1 MFGACAGWGLM
12 SPVGKD
18 AMLHGFDGITM
29 VSFRVAGA
37 CLLFWI
43 ASLFA
48 PKEQVPWRDRLMFIG
63 AALTGLLFNQCCFTI
78 GLSITSPIN
87 ASIVT
92 TSMPIFAMI
101 LAALILREPITG
113 KKALGVLM
121 GCSGALI
128 LILSSAAHAD
138 ARVGDIRGDLL
149 CLFAQFSFALYLSLF
164 NPLIKRYNVFTVN
177 KYMFSW
183 ATLMLLP
190 LSSYHVYGVISQP
203 IPLLTW
209 IEVGYVVVCGTFFCY
224 ILTMIGQRTLRPT
237 VVSVYNY
244 VQPIVAVAAS
254 LIMMANAAAP
264 LNTAASPGTAA
275 ASSYDEFSI
284 LAGMDN
290 GDTDIDINMDGQFDV
305 KDCFYLMAYDYRK
318 ELEPAIENN
327 ILSIADFDMSGS
339 VDHADSDILLKYL
352 VTRKKAK
359 GLASLIARGYEREI
373 ATEALEATLA
383 STPKNVE
390 EESLK
395 KDFFIA
401 KNKFLKF
408 EDLYIRKQK
417 IFAYL
422 ARKGYKYEDIKRVIE
437 EEYNEA

>member
-149 CLFAQFSFALYLSLF
+149 CSFAQFSFALYLSLF

-183 ATLMLLP
+183 ATLILLP

-254 LIMMANAAAP
+254 LIMGISTMKLTHVLAVV
-264 LNTAASPGTAA
+264 LV
-275 ASSYDEFSI
+275 FSGVW
-284 LAGMDN
+284 LV
-290 GDTDIDINMDGQFDV
+290 V
-305 KDCFYLMAYDYRK
+305 KSKSRK
-318 ELEPAIENN
+318 
-327 ILSIADFDMSGS
+327 D
-339 VDHADSDILLKYL
+339 
-352 VTRKKAK
+352 
-359 GLASLIARGYEREI
+359 
-373 ATEALEATLA
+373 
-383 STPKNVE
+383 
-390 EESLK
+390 
-395 KDFFIA
+395 
-401 KNKFLKF
+401 
-408 EDLYIRKQK
+408 
-417 IFAYL
+417 
-422 ARKGYKYEDIKRVIE
+422 IE
-437 EEYNEA
+437 EERQEKKNV

>member
-113 KKALGVLM
+113 QKALGVLM

-254 LIMMANAAAP
+254 LIMGISTMKLTHVLAVV
-264 LNTAASPGTAA
+264 LV
-275 ASSYDEFSI
+275 FSGVW
-284 LAGMDN
+284 LV
-290 GDTDIDINMDGQFDV
+290 V
-305 KDCFYLMAYDYRK
+305 KSKSRK
-318 ELEPAIENN
+318 
-327 ILSIADFDMSGS
+327 D
-339 VDHADSDILLKYL
+339 
-352 VTRKKAK
+352 
-359 GLASLIARGYEREI
+359 
-373 ATEALEATLA
+373 
-383 STPKNVE
+383 
-390 EESLK
+390 
-395 KDFFIA
+395 
-401 KNKFLKF
+401 
-408 EDLYIRKQK
+408 
-417 IFAYL
+417 
-422 ARKGYKYEDIKRVIE
+422 IE
-437 EEYNEA
+437 EERQEKKNV

>member
-1 MFGACAGWGLM
+1 
-12 SPVGKD
+12 
-18 AMLHGFDGITM
+18 
-29 VSFRVAGA
+29 
-37 CLLFWI
+37 
-43 ASLFA
+43 
-48 PKEQVPWRDRLMFIG
+48 
-63 AALTGLLFNQCCFTI
+63 
-78 GLSITSPIN
+78 
-87 ASIVT
+87 
-92 TSMPIFAMI
+92 MPIFAMI

-254 LIMMANAAAP
+254 LIMGISTMKLTHVLAVV
-264 LNTAASPGTAA
+264 LV
-275 ASSYDEFSI
+275 FSGVW
-284 LAGMDN
+284 LV
-290 GDTDIDINMDGQFDV
+290 V
-305 KDCFYLMAYDYRK
+305 KSKSRK
-318 ELEPAIENN
+318 
-327 ILSIADFDMSGS
+327 D
-339 VDHADSDILLKYL
+339 
-352 VTRKKAK
+352 
-359 GLASLIARGYEREI
+359 
-373 ATEALEATLA
+373 
-383 STPKNVE
+383 
-390 EESLK
+390 
-395 KDFFIA
+395 
-401 KNKFLKF
+401 
-408 EDLYIRKQK
+408 
-417 IFAYL
+417 
-422 ARKGYKYEDIKRVIE
+422 IE
-437 EEYNEA
+437 EERQEEKNV